1 MLFLLVGIA
10 GYRRRT
16 ETGANALV
24 VLAAIAAT
32 GIVLVAFGVDTLRHA
47 PETFS
52 AIVGIAVLSVA
63 LDVLWKWARDRRG
76 RGGSAAAPVTGGGS

>member
-1 MLFLLVGIA
+1 
-10 GYRRRT
+10 
-16 ETGANALV
+16 
-24 VLAAIAAT
+24 
-32 GIVLVAFGVDTLRHA
+32 VDTLRHA